1 MVVCDLAPRASVRVD
16 LDAEGDGLMGR
27 QGALHTVHASGPL
40 AFGVLVTVVIY
51 VIFDLNQPSGGVIT
65 VGEESW
71 VQLLQSMAK

>member
-1 MVVCDLAPRASVRVD
+1 
-16 LDAEGDGLMGR
+16 MGR
-27 QGALHTVHASGPL
+27 QGALHTVHASGPI